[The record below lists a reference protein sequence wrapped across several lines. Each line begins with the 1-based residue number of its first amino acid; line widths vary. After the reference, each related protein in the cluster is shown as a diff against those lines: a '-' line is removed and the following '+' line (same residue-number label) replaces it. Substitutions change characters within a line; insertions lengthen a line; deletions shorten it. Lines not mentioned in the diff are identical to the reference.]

1 MNISEE
7 KSRLRKEIK
16 QKRLKMTESDIQVKS
31 NIICNKIIN
40 SQFYKESNCIY
51 CYMAI
56 QNEVDLSLVIRDA
69 LLADKTV
76 KFHVNISYFSFSIN
90 VILIHFSQA

>member
-16 QKRLKMTESDIQVKS
+16 QKRLKMTESDVQVKS

-40 SQFYKESNCIY
+40 SQFYKKKASVFI
-51 CYMAI
+51 
-56 QNEVDLSLVIRDA
+56 VIWQFKMR
-69 LLADKTV
+69 
-76 KFHVNISYFSFSIN
+76 
-90 VILIHFSQA
+90 LI

>member
-16 QKRLKMTESDIQVKS
+16 QKRLKMTESDVQGKS

-40 SQFYKESNCIY
+40 SQFYKERC
-51 CYMAI
+51 
-56 QNEVDLSLVIRDA
+56 V
-69 LLADKTV
+69 
-76 KFHVNISYFSFSIN
+76 
-90 VILIHFSQA
+90 

>member
-16 QKRLKMTESDIQVKS
+16 QKRLKMTESDVQIKS

-40 SQFYKESNCIY
+40 SQFYKESN
-51 CYMAI
+51 
-56 QNEVDLSLVIRDA
+56 S
-69 LLADKTV
+69 KWGWF
-76 KFHVNISYFSFSIN
+76 KFSYKGCTIDR
-90 VILIHFSQA
+90 